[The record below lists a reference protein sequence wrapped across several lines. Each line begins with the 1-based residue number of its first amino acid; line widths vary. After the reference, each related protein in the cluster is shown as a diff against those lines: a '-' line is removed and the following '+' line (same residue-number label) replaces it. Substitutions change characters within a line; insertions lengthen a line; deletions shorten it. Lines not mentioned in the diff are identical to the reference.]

1 MKLFEW
7 DTRRLCYLLFSNFI
21 HNDGRNYLNSCYV
34 FLIYITLPFIQL
46 VYFISSEKKLT
57 IHIVQMFL
65 LLSQVFYN
73 LKKFLMMD
81 MLGVGDAINI
91 NTNKNIRQVC

>member
-1 MKLFEW
+1 M
-7 DTRRLCYLLFSNFI
+7 

-73 LKKFLMMD
+73 LKMFLMMN
-81 MLGVGDAINI
+81 MLGLGDAINI

>member
-1 MKLFEW
+1 MV
-7 DTRRLCYLLFSNFI
+7 C
-21 HNDGRNYLNSCYV
+21 
-34 FLIYITLPFIQL
+34 FLIYITLLFIQR

-73 LKKFLMMD
+73 LKMFLMMD
-81 MLGVGDAINI
+81 MLGLGDAINI

>member
-7 DTRRLCYLLFSNFI
+7 DTRGLCYLLFSNFI

-65 LLSQVFYN
+65 LLSLVFYN
-73 LKKFLMMD
+73 LKMFLMMD
-81 MLGVGDAINI
+81 MLGLGDAINI

>member
-1 MKLFEW
+1 M
-7 DTRRLCYLLFSNFI
+7 LC
-21 HNDGRNYLNSCYV
+21 

-46 VYFISSEKKLT
+46 VYFISSEKKLS
-57 IHIVQMFL
+57 IHIVHMFH

>member
-1 MKLFEW
+1 MV
-7 DTRRLCYLLFSNFI
+7 C
-21 HNDGRNYLNSCYV
+21 
-34 FLIYITLPFIQL
+34 FLIYITLLFIQR

-57 IHIVQMFL
+57 IHIVQMFQF
-65 LLSQVFYN
+65 LSQAFYN
-73 LKKFLMMD
+73 LKMFLMMD

>member
-7 DTRRLCYLLFSNFI
+7 DTRGLCYLLFSNFI
-21 HNDGRNYLNSCYV
+21 HNDGRDYLNSCYV

-73 LKKFLMMD
+73 LKMFLMMD
-81 MLGVGDAINI
+81 MLGLGDAINI

>member
-1 MKLFEW
+1 M
-7 DTRRLCYLLFSNFI
+7 

-73 LKKFLMMD
+73 LKMFLMMD
-81 MLGVGDAINI
+81 MLGLGNAINI